1 MFVKMICYGGIDW
14 HDSKMIIQQ
23 MKWENQFDIPATK
36 VTDCIVNDIIE
47 EIPYL
52 DPLDVYDAV
61 LNNQSYRFPLLYLSN
76 DKVVFPT
83 EDGIGYWDSYGE
95 IKGNSLEENFC
106 QGQVSYQI
114 DYEISD
120 IPKEQLCYIVEEH
133 FHAYTKGV
141 PLVERFYHE
150 PFRVL
155 DEAEDFLKRMKRHD
169 ERSKVSIQA
178 YNLSEISL
186 TDWFRTNMEVIR
198 LSSGDAENG
207 YAVFVDSHLANLQK
221 ILK

>member
-1 MFVKMICYGGIDW
+1 M
-14 HDSKMIIQQ
+14 
-23 MKWENQFDIPATK
+23 
-36 VTDCIVNDIIE
+36 
-47 EIPYL
+47 
-52 DPLDVYDAV
+52 
-61 LNNQSYRFPLLYLSN
+61 
-76 DKVVFPT
+76 
-83 EDGIGYWDSYGE
+83 
-95 IKGNSLEENFC
+95 
-106 QGQVSYQI
+106 
-114 DYEISD
+114 
-120 IPKEQLCYIVEEH
+120 
-133 FHAYTKGV
+133 
-141 PLVERFYHE
+141 VERFYHE

-186 TDWFRTNMEVIR
+186 TGWFRTNMEVIR